1 MRASGRHPAPRS
13 AIARRR
19 RACAFLYTSDWSHEF
34 RGFELRV
41 VPSHR
46 LFGAAEFPGLGF
58 DVATCSWGFVP
69 TRLRSW
75 KTWKAWQG
83 LWSLWAQRRI
93 DCLIATTEAAGLP
106 SLFLRRLGLLRRPVL
121 VIAVATL
128 TPKYI
133 DESMGRIRRWMLRGA
148 DRIVVLASFQVAEMS
163 RQLGVDRTRVSFVP
177 FGVDTEFFTPP
188 TDDPPV
194 EWDIA
199 AVGTNEGKDFPTLVS
214 ALSPHERCLIVTDQ
228 RNAGQVRRTETQGA
242 ITLEHDIPI
251 LQLRALYLAARRIVV
266 PLKHVD
272 FSSGQTVLLET
283 LALGRP
289 VVVTDVLPVRDYVST
304 EVAMLVPPGD
314 VTAMRAALDAPV
326 SPRVP
331 VATDHVRERFTIH
344 RFAEDIAALCAQLIE
359 KQ

>member
-1 MRASGRHPAPRS
+1 M
-13 AIARRR
+13 
-19 RACAFLYTSDWSHEF
+19 
-34 RGFELRV
+34 
-41 VPSHR
+41 
-46 LFGAAEFPGLGF
+46 
-58 DVATCSWGFVP
+58 
-69 TRLRSW
+69 
-75 KTWKAWQG
+75 
-83 LWSLWAQRRI
+83 
-93 DCLIATTEAAGLP
+93 
-106 SLFLRRLGLLRRPVL
+106 
-121 VIAVATL
+121 
-128 TPKYI
+128 
-133 DESMGRIRRWMLRGA
+133 
-148 DRIVVLASFQVAEMS
+148 
-163 RQLGVDRTRVSFVP
+163 P

-289 VVVTDVLPVRDYVST
+289 VVVTDVLPVRDYVSP
-304 EVAMLVPPGD
+304 EVATLVPPGD
-314 VTAMRAALDAPV
+314 VTSRCEQHST
-326 SPRVP
+326 SPYRLVCP
-331 VATDHVRERFTIH
+331 WLLTTFARDSRSIGSRRTSLRFVH
-344 RFAEDIAALCAQLIE
+344 S
-359 KQ
+359 